1 MYIPHSPVGKAEG
14 EGWGKAE
21 ATCIAGRLVNL
32 MVAAA
37 TENDYDCEDYN
48 PGAVIVEDVA

>member
-1 MYIPHSPVGKAEG
+1 
-14 EGWGKAE
+14 
-21 ATCIAGRLVNL
+21 